1 MPAQLND
8 RALRRL
14 KVHPPKR
21 VNFGCPE
28 KGFFEI
34 SHLHISHS
42 ASYLP
47 PKILH
52 NFCFLFLLGITAVP
66 REIKNNAY
74 AKFWGADKVH
84 YEKCAS
90 GVLSYFPQRLVHPL
104 LPYAIMG
111 GNALL
116 AGLLCMTLPET
127 KGMPTAETM
136 DSEED
141 EKESIELQVWE
152 HLQDQDLIS
161 FVCMIISSEQ
171 RK

>member
-14 KVHPPKR
+14 KVHPKKR

-74 AKFWGADKVH
+74 AKFWSIVLLSTAPRASTPAVCH
-84 YEKCAS
+84 Y
-90 GVLSYFPQRLVHPL
+90 GR
-104 LPYAIMG
+104 
-111 GNALL
+111 
-116 AGLLCMTLPET
+116 
-127 KGMPTAETM
+127 
-136 DSEED
+136 
-141 EKESIELQVWE
+141 
-152 HLQDQDLIS
+152 
-161 FVCMIISSEQ
+161 
-171 RK
+171 